1 MKFYIKDEK
10 RNEVAVLEGDYLFA
24 VVGTEEQTESVL
36 LGKTSPK
43 ILSRN
48 GAKEIVK
55 QCRTISINDN
65 QDFALSILSSLI
77 SFLINE
83 FNKISKEYGYTY
95 DEIHML

>member
-1 MKFYIKDEK
+1 MQFFIKGEK
-10 RNEVAVLEGDYLFA
+10 QNEVAVLEGDYIFA
-24 VVGTEEQTESVL
+24 VAGTEEQTESVL

-95 DEIHML
+95 DDIHML